1 MQAEALEPIRHIW
14 VHEFYPFAAYRYD
27 PFEAPLE
34 RIESPPKST
43 AYNEITIDDEPGL
56 YIYQM
61 SWITHSGDA
70 HRIRGVVGILERAD
84 PQTPPLIR
92 APLASVSHELSQLI
106 RYGTTDHHPPLPWA
120 VVDAKGIGD
129 LIDGAN
135 KDLTSRITDRFGFHH
150 RVWICRQGGL
160 IREISEMVASSELL
174 VIDGANVFLSTD
186 DRIRTP
192 LLISEA
198 TSELPSFPSRSSQ
211 LETDQIPLANKEAEP
226 EMPSGRNDSA
236 FVIGNKAA
244 DGRLKIHHR
253 AAKTTSEW
261 ALEAEVADDQ
271 KLTVT
276 IAALDPDELLAKLRT
291 GSETVCDNWPTP
303 APLSGLLL
311 GEQLP

>member
-1 MQAEALEPIRHIW
+1 M
-14 VHEFYPFAAYRYD
+14 HEFHPFAAYRYD

-92 APLASVSHELSQLI
+92 APLASVSHDLSQLI
-106 RYGTTDHHPPLPWA
+106 RYGTTDHHLPLPWA
-120 VVDAKGIGD
+120 VVDANGIGD

-135 KDLTSRITDRFGFHH
+135 KDLTSRITDGFGFHH

-192 LLISEA
+192 LLVSEA
-198 TSELPSFPSRSSQ
+198 TSELPSFPTRSSQ
-211 LETDQIPLANKEAEP
+211 LETDQIPLANKE
-226 EMPSGRNDSA
+226 
-236 FVIGNKAA
+236 A

-291 GSETVCDNWPTP
+291 GSETVSDNWPTP

>member
-1 MQAEALEPIRHIW
+1 M
-14 VHEFYPFAAYRYD
+14 HEFHPFAAYRYD

-92 APLASVSHELSQLI
+92 APLASVSHDLSQLI

-120 VVDAKGIGD
+120 VVDANGIGD

-186 DRIRTP
+186 DGIRTP

-198 TSELPSFPSRSSQ
+198 TSELPSFPTRSSQ
-211 LETDQIPLANKEAEP
+211 LETDQISLANKETDA
-226 EMPSGRNDSA
+226 
-236 FVIGNKAA
+236 
-244 DGRLKIHHR
+244 RLKIHHR
-253 AAKTTSEW
+253 AAKTTSES

-291 GSETVCDNWPTP
+291 GSETVSDNWPTP

>member
-1 MQAEALEPIRHIW
+1 M
-14 VHEFYPFAAYRYD
+14 HEFHPFAAYRYD

-92 APLASVSHELSQLI
+92 APLASVSHDLSQLI

-120 VVDAKGIGD
+120 VVDANGIGD

-135 KDLTSRITDRFGFHH
+135 KDLTSRITDGFGFHH

-192 LLISEA
+192 LLVSEA
-198 TSELPSFPSRSSQ
+198 TSELPSFPTRSSQ
-211 LETDQIPLANKEAEP
+211 LETDQIPLANKE
-226 EMPSGRNDSA
+226 
-236 FVIGNKAA
+236 A

-291 GSETVCDNWPTP
+291 GSETVSDNWPTP

>member
-1 MQAEALEPIRHIW
+1 M
-14 VHEFYPFAAYRYD
+14 HEFYPFAAYRYD

-70 HRIRGVVGILERAD
+70 HRIRGVVGILERTD

-92 APLASVSHELSQLI
+92 APLASVSQELSQLI

-120 VVDAKGIGD
+120 VVDANGIGD

-192 LLISEA
+192 LLVSEA
-198 TSELPSFPSRSSQ
+198 TSELPSFPTRSSQ
-211 LETDQIPLANKEAEP
+211 LETDQIPLANKEA
-226 EMPSGRNDSA
+226 DA
-236 FVIGNKAA
+236 
-244 DGRLKIHHR
+244 RLKIHHR
-253 AAKTTSEW
+253 AAKTTSES

-276 IAALDPDELLAKLRT
+276 IAALDPDALLAKLRT
-291 GSETVCDNWPTP
+291 GSETVSDNWPTP

>member
-1 MQAEALEPIRHIW
+1 M
-14 VHEFYPFAAYRYD
+14 HEFYPFAAYRYD

-92 APLASVSHELSQLI
+92 APLASVSHDLSQLI

-120 VVDAKGIGD
+120 VVDANGIGD

-135 KDLTSRITDRFGFHH
+135 KDLTSRITDGFGFHH

-192 LLISEA
+192 LLVSEA
-198 TSELPSFPSRSSQ
+198 TSELPSFPTRSSQ
-211 LETDQIPLANKEAEP
+211 LETDQIPLANKE
-226 EMPSGRNDSA
+226 
-236 FVIGNKAA
+236 A

-291 GSETVCDNWPTP
+291 GSETVSDNWPTP

>member
-1 MQAEALEPIRHIW
+1 M
-14 VHEFYPFAAYRYD
+14 HEFYPFAAYRYD

-70 HRIRGVVGILERAD
+70 HRIRGVVGILERED
-84 PQTPPLIR
+84 PQTPPFIR
-92 APLASVSHELSQLI
+92 APLASASKELSQLI
-106 RYGTTDHHPPLPWA
+106 RYGSTDHHPPLPWA
-120 VVDAKGIGD
+120 VLDANAMGD
-129 LIDGAN
+129 LIDGAQ

-160 IREISEMVASSELL
+160 IREISEMVSSSELL
-174 VIDGANVFLSTD
+174 VIDGANVFFSTD
-186 DRIRTP
+186 DRKRTP

-198 TSELPSFPSRSSQ
+198 SSELPSFPSRSSQ
-211 LETDQIPLANKEAEP
+211 FETDLIPLADKEAGLETSTDRSRRDL
-226 EMPSGRNDSA
+226 E
-236 FVIGNKAA
+236 IGNTTPDA
-244 DGRLKIHHR
+244 RLKIQHR
-253 AAKTTSEW
+253 AGKSG
-261 ALEAEVADDQ
+261 LEAPAADDQ
-271 KLTVT
+271 NLTVT
-276 IAALDPDELLAKLRT
+276 IAALDPYELLANLRT
-291 GSETVCDNWPTP
+291 GSETVSDNWPTP

>member
-1 MQAEALEPIRHIW
+1 M
-14 VHEFYPFAAYRYD
+14 HEFHPFAAYRYD

-92 APLASVSHELSQLI
+92 APLASVSHDLSQLI
-106 RYGTTDHHPPLPWA
+106 RYGTTDHYPPLPWA
-120 VVDAKGIGD
+120 VVDANGIGD

-135 KDLTSRITDRFGFHH
+135 KDLTSRITDGFGFHH

-192 LLISEA
+192 LLVSEA
-198 TSELPSFPSRSSQ
+198 TSELPSFPTRSSQ
-211 LETDQIPLANKEAEP
+211 LETDQIPLANKE
-226 EMPSGRNDSA
+226 
-236 FVIGNKAA
+236 A

-291 GSETVCDNWPTP
+291 GSETVSDNWPTP